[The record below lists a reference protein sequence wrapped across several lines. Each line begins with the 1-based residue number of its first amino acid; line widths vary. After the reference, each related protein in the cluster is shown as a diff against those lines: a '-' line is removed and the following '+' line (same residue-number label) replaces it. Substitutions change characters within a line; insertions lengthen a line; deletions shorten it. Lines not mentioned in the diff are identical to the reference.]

1 MPAIKSFFELIK
13 ERNEILW
20 APCIYDCISAKC
32 AEAVGFEAVTIS
44 SMEQTMSLTG
54 VPLGMMSFDEMLF
67 SAERIAKSTTMAVLA
82 DTEDGGPTPMDVY
95 RNIKRFAEAGI
106 MAVSIEDTDC
116 RKLGNKPMADQ
127 MFLPAEHWAANVAAA
142 VEAVKGTDCMVIAR
156 TDCKGGG
163 SKKSAKGYFGVKPEE
178 FLGLEEAIRRAQ
190 LGMKMGAHMTMIQ
203 NIDVYTARNE
213 WLEISKRVPGWMCYP
228 DLHAD
233 DGISDVEDVKELY
246 DLGFQMVTCHC
257 FAKGAVAGMLKYGNH
272 VIKDRNTIFTEND
285 DSLGADPKQVAHVY
299 RRGEGERHPFDLIGD
314 KLAEKYE
321 SAFNYK
327 ASNERVR

>member
-1 MPAIKSFFELIK
+1 MPAKKSFFQLIK

-20 APCIYDCISAKC
+20 APCIYDCLSAQV

-44 SMEQTMSLTG
+44 SLEQTWSFCG
-54 VPLGMMSFDEMLF
+54 VPLGLMNFEEMLY
-67 SAERIAKSTTMAVLA
+67 SAERIAKSTSMAVLA
-82 DTEDGGPTPMDVY
+82 DTEDGGATPMDVY

-106 MAVSIEDTDC
+106 MAVSIEDTDN
-116 RKLGNKPMADQ
+116 RKLGKTNLGSS
-127 MFLPAEHWAANVAAA
+127 MFLSAEHWAANVAAA

-163 SKKSAKGYFGVKPEE
+163 SKKFKDGYFGVNQNE

-190 LGMKMGAHMTMIQ
+190 LGMQAGAHMSMIQ

-228 DLHAD
+228 DIHAD

-257 FAKGAVAGMLKYGNH
+257 FSKGAIAGMMDYGSKVFKN
-272 VIKDRNTIFTEND
+272 RNTIFTEND
-285 DSLGADPKQVAHVY
+285 DYYGADPELLKRFNRLGANEDYNEVS
-299 RRGEGERHPFDLIGD
+299 ERL
-314 KLAEKYE
+314 EKVFVD
-321 SAFNYK
+321 SHGFK
-327 ASNERVR
+327 ARTERVR

>member
-1 MPAIKSFFELIK
+1 MSAIKSFFELIK

-163 SKKSAKGYFGVKPEE
+163 SKKFAGGYFGIKPEDM
-178 FLGLEEAIRRAQ
+178 LGLDEAIRRAQ
-190 LGMKMGAHMTMIQ
+190 LGIKVGAHMTMIQ
-203 NIDVYTARNE
+203 SINAYTERE
-213 WLEISKRVPGWMCYP
+213 SWKKIHDLVPGWMCYP
-228 DLHAD
+228 DMHAD
-233 DGISDVEDVKELY
+233 DGISDVEDVQELY
-246 DLGFQMVTCHC
+246 DLGFQLVTCHC
-257 FAKGAVAGMLKYGNH
+257 FSKGAIGGMMEYGKR
-272 VIKDRNTIFTEND
+272 VFQDKNTVFTETDNY
-285 DSLGADPKQVAHVY
+285 LGANPDTLRKY
-299 RRGEGERHPFDLIGD
+299 RSLTMGKDYREVDA
-314 KLAEKYE
+314 KLEKSFKE
-321 SAFNYK
+321 IQNFKMSTEK
-327 ASNERVR
+327 VR